1 MPGSASMSEN
11 YKHFPTDVGIVAIDV
26 YFPSQYVEQAE
37 LEQYDGVS
45 TGKYTIGLGQDK
57 MGFCTD
63 REDINSL
70 CLTVVE
76 RLMHKLEGHIGYESI
91 GRVEVGTETIVDK
104 SKSVKSVLM
113 QLFEESENTDLEGI
127 DTTNA
132 CYGGTAALFNAINW
146 IESSSWDG
154 RYALVVAG
162 DIAVYATGN
171 ALVFDRRARGIHM
184 QHVYDFYKPDL
195 ASEYPVVDGKL
206 SVQCYQ
212 HALDMC
218 YERYSRR
225 AKEEGFKVESSLI
238 DIADGLLFHSPYCKL
253 VQKSFAR
260 VMANDFLTDK
270 NPDFQGRYAG
280 LEDFR
285 DIQLDQCYF
294 DKEVEKAFMTASKPL
309 FEEKTRRSTLLGNQ
323 VGNMYT
329 PSLYGGLVSH
339 LMSHTI
345 EELAGQRI
353 VLFSYGS
360 GLAASM
366 FSLRISEDTS
376 KFSALQVL
384 YSCLS
389 DVKPR
394 LESRQKS
401 SPKEF
406 DRIMKLREDTHNKA
420 PYVPVGSTDTLFPG
434 TWYLT
439 GIDSMHRRSY
449 ARVPASPTKV
459 TNGQTMSTVEPTP
472 MDTTKQRKRKTED
485 ETGCSSVKMSSPI
498 SMTDD
503 SSLVTVASV
512 ISPSAIFEAS
522 VAKQSSI
529 LEASSQSGVT
539 AKLSQS

>member
-171 ALVFDRRARGIHM
+171 ARCTGGAGAVAMLLGDYAPLVFDRRARGIHM

-472 MDTTKQRKRKTED
+472 MDTTKQ
-485 ETGCSSVKMSSPI
+485 
-498 SMTDD
+498 
-503 SSLVTVASV
+503 
-512 ISPSAIFEAS
+512 
-522 VAKQSSI
+522 AKQSSI